1 MMGIDIV
8 VTIPKPEYENDDKE
22 TQDMLEKDLV
32 QFWTLSKVPRK
43 LRIGDR
49 VYFVKNGKIESSM
62 RVVDIIENST
72 MTCET
77 TKRTWSGKCQ
87 IIMDDLRM
95 EQLDIQVKG
104 FQGFRYRW
112 W

>member
-1 MMGIDIV
+1 MINIDIV
-8 VTIPKPEYENDDKE
+8 VTIPKSEYENDDRE

-43 LRIGDR
+43 LKIDDR
-49 VYFVKNGKIESSM
+49 VYFVKNEKIESSM
-62 RVVDIIENST
+62 RVVDIIGNST

-77 TKRTWSGKCQ
+77 TGRTWSGKCQ
-87 IIMDDLRM
+87 IIMDDLR
-95 EQLDIQVKG
+95 EENIPNIKG
-104 FQGFRYRW
+104 FRGFRYRW